1 MLWRRF
7 YNNSAS
13 FSFYKNVKVFISI
26 LFCFI
31 HWFAVATDST
41 SYIVYFNFND
51 DKLTE
56 ESQQKLA
63 DYFNSFDHVNYKM
76 TKIVIVGH
84 TDQIGTSGFNYDLSI
99 RRANTIAV
107 FLISLKIPLNI
118 LSPLE
123 GFGKDKL
130 ITPNLD
136 EEARSY
142 NRRVEIIT
150 YYEKIIH
157 IKRDK
162 PPSVFDPPI
171 EIKKPPEIIRLAD
184 KIKDSSLK
192 VGDHVELP
200 NIFFY
205 GGLPVF
211 LQISYPYLEELV
223 VTLQQNPKI
232 EVEIQGHVCCTN
244 DVDGIDNSTGKRN
257 LSEVRAKAVYDY
269 LVEHGIDK
277 KRMQH
282 NGYGHQFPITLER
295 TEAERTRN
303 RRVELKI
310 LKK

>member
-1 MLWRRF
+1 MR
-7 YNNSAS
+7 
-13 FSFYKNVKVFISI
+13 VIISI
-26 LFCFI
+26 LFYCIHCFAI
-31 HWFAVATDST
+31 ASDST

-51 DKLTE
+51 DKLTT

-63 DYFNSFDHVNYKM
+63 DYFNSFDYVNYKM
-76 TKIVIVGH
+76 TNIVIVGH
-84 TDQIGTSGFNYDLSI
+84 TDQIGTNGFNYDLSI
-99 RRANTIAV
+99 RRANSLAV

-118 LSPLE
+118 ISPLE
-123 GFGKDKL
+123 GYGKEKL
-130 ITPNLD
+130 ITPDFD

-150 YYEKIIH
+150 YYEKSNH
-157 IKRDK
+157 SKKVK

-171 EIKKPPEIIRLAD
+171 EIKKFPEIVKLSH

-192 VGDHVELP
+192 IGDHIELP

-223 VTLQQNPKI
+223 ATLKQYPNI
-232 EVEIQGHVCCTN
+232 EVEIQGHVCCTS
-244 DVDGIDNSTGKRN
+244 DADGVDNSTGKRN
-257 LSEVRAKAVYDY
+257 LSVVRAKAVYDY

-277 KRMQH
+277 KRMLH

-303 RRVELKI
+303 RRVELII

>member
-1 MLWRRF
+1 M
-7 YNNSAS
+7 
-13 FSFYKNVKVFISI
+13 KVFISI
-26 LFCFI
+26 LFCCIQFI
-31 HWFAVATDST
+31 SRASDST
-41 SYIVYFNFND
+41 SYIIYFDFND
-51 DKLTE
+51 DRLTAE
-56 ESQQKLA
+56 NQEKLA
-63 DYFNSFDHVNYKM
+63 NYFNSFDYVNYKM

-99 RRANTIAV
+99 RRANSIAV
-107 FLISLKIPLNI
+107 FLIGLKIPRNI
-118 LSPLE
+118 IMPLE
-123 GFGKDKL
+123 GYGKDKL
-130 ITPNLD
+130 VTPSM
-136 EEARSY
+136 EEDARVY

-150 YYEKIIH
+150 YYEKIVH
-157 IKRDK
+157 TKK
-162 PPSVFDPPI
+162 TNPPSVFDPPPQ
-171 EIKKPPEIIRLAD
+171 EIKKTPSIIKLE
-184 KIKDSSLK
+184 KQLTDSSLK

-223 VTLQQNPKI
+223 YTLKKYPNI

-282 NGYGHQFPITLER
+282 KGYGHQFPITLER
-295 TEAERTRN
+295 TESERTRN

>member
-1 MLWRRF
+1 M
-7 YNNSAS
+7 
-13 FSFYKNVKVFISI
+13 KVFISI
-26 LFCFI
+26 LFCCI
-31 HWFAVATDST
+31 HWFALATDST

-51 DKLTE
+51 DKLTA

-63 DYFNSFDHVNYKM
+63 DYFNSFDHVNYRM

-150 YYEKIIH
+150 YYEKIIRV
-157 IKRDK
+157 KKDK
-162 PPSVFDPPI
+162 PPSVFDPPV
-171 EIKKPPEIIRLAD
+171 EIKKPAENVKLSD
-184 KIKDSSLK
+184 KMKDSTLK
-192 VGDHVELP
+192 VGDKIELP

-211 LQISYPYLEELV
+211 LQISYPYLEEMV
-223 VTLQQNPKI
+223 ATLQQYLN
-232 EVEIQGHVCCTN
+232 VEI
-244 DVDGIDNSTGKRN
+244 
-257 LSEVRAKAVYDY
+257 
-269 LVEHGIDK
+269 
-277 KRMQH
+277 
-282 NGYGHQFPITLER
+282 
-295 TEAERTRN
+295 
-303 RRVELKI
+303 
-310 LKK
+310 

>member
-1 MLWRRF
+1 MKLI
-7 YNNSAS
+7 
-13 FSFYKNVKVFISI
+13 ISI
-26 LFCFI
+26 LFCCI
-31 HWFAVATDST
+31 HWFAIASDST
-41 SYIVYFNFND
+41 SYIIYFNFND

-63 DYFNSFDHVNYKM
+63 EYFNSFDYTNYKM

-130 ITPNLD
+130 ITPSM
-136 EEARSY
+136 EEDARSY

-150 YYEKIIH
+150 YYEKIIRT
-157 IKRDK
+157 KKAK
-162 PPSVFDPPI
+162 PPSVFDPPA
-171 EIKKPPEIIRLAD
+171 EVKNPPENIRLAD
-184 KIKDSSLK
+184 KIKDTALK
-192 VGDHVELP
+192 VGDKIELP

-205 GGLPVF
+205 GGLPTF

-223 VTLQQNPKI
+223 TTLQQNQKI

-244 DVDGIDNSTGKRN
+244 DDDGVDNSTGKRN

-269 LVEHGIDK
+269 LVNHGIDK
-277 KRMQH
+277 ARMQH
-282 NGYGHQFPITLER
+282 HGYGHTFPITLER